1 VGDPELGGI
10 QHESLSR
17 TFLVPTLRV
26 GTEGVDRKISEVF
39 QTEQESIMWN
49 VNRRQFLG
57 AGLIGTLGLALS
69 PAWQRLLAADGA
81 TKRAKACILIWLN
94 GGPSHIDTFDPKPG
108 SATNGPF
115 EAIDTQV
122 AGMRICQHLPKL
134 AEQAKH
140 LALVRT
146 LTSREQDHDR
156 AFQYLHTGNQK
167 EETVEYPSLG
177 AVVAR
182 SWSGQESDLPAFV
195 SINGSGGG
203 PGFFGVDFA
212 PLVVGNLD
220 APVDNVALPEGV
232 DDKRMDRRLKALD
245 AFNKGFAKRA
255 ASTATDE
262 HTQFVKK
269 AVRFRSSPALKAFDL
284 TAEKPEVLQSYGA
297 DKEDGA
303 FGKACVMA
311 RRLVENGVRFVEVTL
326 DGWDTHADNFTAVEK
341 LLCQLDPAFSSL
353 VTDLSDRGK
362 LDETLIVCMGEFG
375 RTPTINDQK
384 GRDHWSDAFS
394 MVLAGGGIKG
404 GQVIGETDAKG
415 EQVKDR
421 PVTVPDLYATLLKT
435 CGLDGSKTY
444 RTPEGRPIK
453 LADKGKVV
461 KELLG

>member
-1 VGDPELGGI
+1 
-10 QHESLSR
+10 
-17 TFLVPTLRV
+17 
-26 GTEGVDRKISEVF
+26 
-39 QTEQESIMWN
+39 MWN
-49 VNRRQFLG
+49 YNRREFLG

-69 PAWQRLLAADGA
+69 PSWQRLLAAEGA
-81 TKRAKACILIWLN
+81 AKRAKACILIWLN

-108 SATNGPF
+108 STTNGPF
-115 EAIDTQV
+115 EAIETK
-122 AGMRICQHLPKL
+122 ASGLRICQHLPKL
-134 AEQAKH
+134 AEQAQH
-140 LALVRT
+140 LAIVRS

-156 AFQYLHTGNQK
+156 AFQFLHTGNQK

-182 SWSGQESDLPAFV
+182 SWSGEESDLPAFV
-195 SINGSGGG
+195 AVNGSGGG
-203 PGFFGVDFA
+203 SGFFGVDFA

-220 APVDNVALPEGV
+220 APVDNIALPEGV
-232 DDKRMDRRLKALD
+232 DEKRMDRRLQALD

-255 ASTATDE
+255 DQSAAQQ

-269 AVRFRSSPALKAFDL
+269 AVRFRKSPALKAFDI
-284 TAEKPEVLQSYGA
+284 AGEKPEVLQRYGA

-341 LLCQLDPAFSSL
+341 LLGQLDPAFSSL
-353 VTDLSDRGK
+353 VSELSDRGK
-362 LDETLIVCMGEFG
+362 LDETLIICMGEFG

-394 MVLAGGGIKG
+394 MVLAGGSIKG
-404 GQVIGETDAKG
+404 GQVIGESDAKG

-461 KELLG
+461 KELLS